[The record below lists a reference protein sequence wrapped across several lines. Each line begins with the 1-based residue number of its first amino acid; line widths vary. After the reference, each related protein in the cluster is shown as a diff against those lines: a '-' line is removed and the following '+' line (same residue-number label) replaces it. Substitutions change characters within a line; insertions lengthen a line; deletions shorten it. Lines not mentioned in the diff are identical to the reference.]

1 MLWDDVNL
9 TYIYSVSVTSVHS
22 SAVVSIVP
30 GSVIVIFQL
39 VTHTTCTYVEEYE
52 SAWFFPNAVSNI
64 YEVVRTSKPWAGEL
78 RDIKMH
84 SIVISVEWKCE
95 IKCWVRCF

>member
-1 MLWDDVNL
+1 MMSTL

-64 YEVVRTSKPWAGEL
+64 YEVVRTSKP
-78 RDIKMH
+78 
-84 SIVISVEWKCE
+84 
-95 IKCWVRCF
+95 